1 MVGVIRFEL
10 TASTSRTQGDPIVSD
25 EPERLTEDG
34 STVCARV
41 CTGDSPSERDA
52 ALTDLASA
60 IRPLT
65 PEERVRL
72 TELLERPLGDSS

>member
-1 MVGVIRFEL
+1 M
-10 TASTSRTQGDPIVSD
+10 ASTSRTQRDPIVSD

-41 CTGDSPSERDA
+41 CTGDTAFERDA
-52 ALTDLASA
+52 ARVEDLASA
-60 IRPLT
+60 IRKLT

-72 TELLERPLGDSS
+72 TEMLVRPLGDSS